1 MPRMKSRKKR
11 PTRPQHEAAQQF
23 AVSALCCRTS
33 CAFMELVRNMA
44 TLAAYVRTVAPNPA
58 SQARYVVECIAGV
71 DGVMIYCPFEIAL

>member
-11 PTRPQHEAAQQF
+11 PTRPQHEAAQHF

-44 TLAAYVRTVAPNPA
+44 TLAAYVR
-58 SQARYVVECIAGV
+58 
-71 DGVMIYCPFEIAL
+71 

>member
-11 PTRPQHEAAQQF
+11 PTRPQHEAAQHF

-44 TLAAYVRTVAPNPA
+44 TLAAYVRTVAPSP
-58 SQARYVVECIAGV
+58 QQGPVVECVQEV
-71 DGVMIYCPFEIAL
+71 DGVNDILPLRNSL